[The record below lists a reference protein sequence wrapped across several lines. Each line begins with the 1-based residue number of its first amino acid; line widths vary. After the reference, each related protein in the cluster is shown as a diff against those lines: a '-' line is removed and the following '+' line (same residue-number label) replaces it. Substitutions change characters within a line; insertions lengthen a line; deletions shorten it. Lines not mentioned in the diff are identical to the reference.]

1 MVNNQRGVTL
11 TELLVTLA
19 ILSFA
24 GILIWSI
31 FFQGYKFSET
41 ATTKNRLNQEANIV
55 IANLTNI
62 HQTSEYYKI
71 YNTTPCE
78 IYVEITNTA
87 ESATVQTM
95 EFKDSELCFESN
107 SDRETPILI
116 TTPDETVVNQD
127 PFYNDLEIEIVV
139 SDKMNP
145 TNKVT
150 VDTVLYR
157 VKDGGV

>member
-1 MVNNQRGVTL
+1 LVNNQRGITL

-31 FFQGYKFSET
+31 FFQGYKYSET

-71 YNTTPCE
+71 FNITPCE

-87 ESATVQTM
+87 ESATIQTM

-116 TTPDETVVNQD
+116 TTPDETVINQD

-139 SDKMNP
+139 SDKMDP

-157 VKDGGV
+157 IKDGGV